1 MNEKGLFMESFKVLI
16 ADDESEIREIL
27 EIEVQEAFEG
37 ENIEFFFASDGQEA
51 VEIIK
56 ENHLDLILTDM
67 RMPRMSGVDL
77 IKSTR
82 NLKKEPI
89 IVMIS
94 AYGNHDTLV
103 STLRLGAF
111 DFFEKPF
118 NEDQLKIC
126 LLRVKNFIQFKRTMY
141 DQIRLFL
148 EDENVRPETIDQV
161 FEFVNSISKERYT
174 SIGENFIKGS
184 LDFDMNFN

>member
-1 MNEKGLFMESFKVLI
+1 MESFKILI
-16 ADDESEIREIL
+16 ADDEVEIREIL
-27 EIEVQEAFEG
+27 EIEVTEAFEG
-37 ENIEFFFASDGQEA
+37 ENLEFLFAADGQEA
-51 VEIIK
+51 VELIK
-56 ENHLDLILTDM
+56 EHNPDLILTDM
-67 RMPRMSGVDL
+67 KMPRMSGVDL

-89 IVMIS
+89 IIMIT
-94 AYGNHDTLV
+94 AYGNHETLV

-118 NEDQLKIC
+118 NEDQLKVC

-148 EDENVRPETIDQV
+148 EDENVKEETINQV

-174 SIGENFIKGS
+174 SIGENFIKAG
-184 LDFDMNFN
+184 LDFDINMD